1 MTPVLRRR
9 LGFAGLALAVLA
21 SAVAAVYAKHENRKL
36 FMEFQALVDER
47 DRLEVDWSRLQIEQ
61 SAWSTHARVEQL
73 ARGEMKMRSPAA
85 DELRVVGPA
94 LAAERKAP

>member
-1 MTPVLRRR
+1 MSPVAKSRVL
-9 LGFAGLALAVLA
+9 FIALVTAVMV

-36 FMEFQALVDER
+36 FMELQALTEAR

-73 ARGEMKMRSPAA
+73 ARDQMHMRSPRE
-85 DELRVVGPA
+85 DELRVV
-94 LAAERKAP
+94 AP